1 MRRILALVVSLGLL
15 VGCNPES
22 FLSKDKV
29 TSEAGRVSEAATV
42 KNYARGLEAYALAA
56 QEVLVSE
63 GGAVES
69 FTAGSVDGAQALG
82 GVDNSAM
89 ASMYCSGTQTQ
100 ISWMNNRDANDVFV
114 AKGLG
119 RNAGERILSNVA
131 GLSPNQIGY
140 YDGLQIQMV
149 DGTQIA
155 IPDAADC
162 GSEVVNIPVGAPVVV
177 FAGIMKSA
185 EQVATTQGYEYRNE
199 ACQDASED
207 GTTLYRELVKYS
219 QLADGTISKNV
230 TNTELVSSNCS
241 NADQLV
247 ADAALAGNALSN
259 SNIVGAGTFAGGGS
273 ASTGALEGAL
283 GDQLSSIDCREVEGT
298 QAVDLNGDGTI
309 DEDEQAAASNFDT
322 CGEGQVLAAND
333 NALDESLQD
342 ETEWKI
348 LTTECGG
355 AGDSNVSDTI
365 STSSGNKAGLKSYP
379 AYSGVVTY
387 RQKKYISQPQDGT
400 GDTYIRYG
408 APEAYAINCNRVQ
421 TAIVACSQITP
432 SGYNASTWSNTG
444 GQYNYSRNEAVS
456 SFADA
461 STTPPTPS
469 NPVYSNWSFTN
480 TNCQWREVSAV
491 TSCPSGQALLSPG
504 ERTTIYQSSNDTG
517 GKTTVSSS
525 ITSAPS
531 CAPIVAGGCGSA
543 NGTTRSSAPSGG
555 SLCSAGTASAVSGS
569 GPWSWT
575 CTGEHGGGNSSCS
588 ASASSN
594 GSCGSANGATLA
606 SAPSGGSLCSSGT
619 ASAVSGSGP
628 WSWSCNSTDGGGNA
642 SCSASKA
649 ATAVNGACGAAN
661 NACTAGTLVDLT
673 DTSTDYKW
681 RCDGQNGGSNSP
693 TCSKPKPIAGACGA
707 ANNACTSGTLSDVAD
722 TSTEYKWNCN
732 GQYGG
737 GNASCSLPK
746 APPPGSCNYSGNIYA
761 DGATIAGSFVTT
773 FCSNHEATQKYRK
786 CCSGSVKWIFIEEC
800 GAATTSPS
808 CANPHGI

>member
-29 TSEAGRVSEAATV
+29 ASEAGRVSEAATV

-89 ASMYCSGTQTQ
+89 GAMASMYCSGTQTQ

-140 YDGLQIQMV
+140 YDGLRIQMV

-177 FAGIMKSA
+177 FAGIMKAS

-207 GTTLYRELVKYS
+207 GTTLYRELVEYS

-283 GDQLSSIDCREVEGT
+283 GDQLSNIDCREVEGT
-298 QAVDLNGDGTI
+298 QAVDLNGDGSI

-348 LTTECGG
+348 LTTACGG
-355 AGDSNVSDTI
+355 TGDSNVSDTI
-365 STSSGNKAGLKSYP
+365 STGSGNKAGLKSYP

-421 TAIVACSQITP
+421 TAVVACSQIKP

-456 SFADA
+456 SFANA
-461 STTPPTPS
+461 SATPPVPS
-469 NPVYSNWSFTN
+469 APVYSNWSFTGS
-480 TNCQWREVSAV
+480 NCQWQARTSV
-491 TSCPSGQALLSPG
+491 TSCPSGQALISAG
-504 ERTTIYQSSNDTG
+504 ERTTIYKSSNDTG
-517 GKTTVSSS
+517 GTTSVSSS
-525 ITSAPS
+525 ITTPPN
-531 CAPIVAGGCGSA
+531 CAPIVAGGCGPA
-543 NGTTRSSAPSGG
+543 NGTSVSSAPSSG
-555 SLCSAGTASAVSGS
+555 LCSAGSASAVSGS

-588 ASASSN
+588 AS
-594 GSCGSANGATLA
+594 LA
-606 SAPSGGSLCSSGT
+606 
-619 ASAVSGSGP
+619 VV
-628 WSWSCNSTDGGGNA
+628 
-642 SCSASKA
+642 
-649 ATAVNGACGAAN
+649 AVNGACGVAT
-661 NACTAGTLVDLT
+661 NACTAG
-673 DTSTDYKW
+673 S
-681 RCDGQNGGSNSP
+681 
-693 TCSKPKPIAGACGA
+693 
-707 ANNACTSGTLSDVAD
+707 LSDVAD
-722 TSTEYKWNCN
+722 NATNYLWNCT
-732 GQYGG
+732 GSGG
-737 GNASCSLPK
+737 G
-746 APPPGSCNYSGNIYA
+746 
-761 DGATIAGSFVTT
+761 T
-773 FCSNHEATQKYRK
+773 
-786 CCSGSVKWIFIEEC
+786 
-800 GAATTSPS
+800 
-808 CANPHGI
+808 